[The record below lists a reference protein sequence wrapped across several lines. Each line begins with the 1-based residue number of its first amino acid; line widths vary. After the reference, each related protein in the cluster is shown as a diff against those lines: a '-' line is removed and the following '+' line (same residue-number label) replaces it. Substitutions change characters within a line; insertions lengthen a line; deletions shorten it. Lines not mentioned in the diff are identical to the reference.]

1 MPTWITY
8 TLIRIGLFA
17 ALFVVLMLI
26 GLEGWLAAILAALI
40 AFLVSYIFFR
50 GMRARVAAELAE
62 SRSKTGTTTDEAA
75 EDDH

>member
-17 ALFVVLMLI
+17 VLFVVLMLV

-62 SRSKTGTTTDEAA
+62 SRSTTAKTPDEAA
-75 EDDH
+75 EDDR